1 MVGRGE
7 AGTRWTIRAQQA
19 RCDGSGPRYQIRH
32 IRRKAA
38 SMKNKS
44 GRHTRVLALYD
55 IEMFMN

>member
-1 MVGRGE
+1 MKQGPDGPFVRSKLVAMEVAHG
-7 AGTRWTIRAQQA
+7 IRF
-19 RCDGSGPRYQIRH
+19 GH